1 MCISIRQMM
10 PCHILGLTHCV
21 NILEEDTVEIMI
33 SAIVSAFTS
42 HLFFL
47 LPSPPLSSHVDHPL
61 RGIEISCSIIPFN
74 EIIRPVLY
82 SDLL

>member
-33 SAIVSAFTS
+33 SAIVSAFTC
-42 HLFFL
+42 HPFFL
-47 LPSPPLSSHVDHPL
+47 LPSLLSLSL
-61 RGIEISCSIIPFN
+61 TSL
-74 EIIRPVLY
+74 PVLPRSPSLKRIY
-82 SDLL
+82 PTNSINES

>member
-33 SAIVSAFTS
+33 SAIVSAFTC

-47 LPSPPLSSHVDHPL
+47 LSPSLLSPP
-61 RGIEISCSIIPFN
+61 IITIS
-74 EIIRPVLY
+74 
-82 SDLL
+82 